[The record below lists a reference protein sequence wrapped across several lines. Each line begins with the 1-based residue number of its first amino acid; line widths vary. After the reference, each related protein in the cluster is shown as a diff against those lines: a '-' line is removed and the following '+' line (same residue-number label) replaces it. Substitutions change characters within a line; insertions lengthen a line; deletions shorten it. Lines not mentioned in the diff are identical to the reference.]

1 MVWFTITTLV
11 KPLNP
16 WSKSGLYH
24 QKRSETPKNITKY
37 GITINLV
44 DIRLRKNSFNLH
56 NPLLIRIRDAL
67 ESFRRMRYLING
79 FWFTI
84 NITKNKKLNINDDTV
99 FAQLMTHVG
108 KIVKDLVV
116 LRESFKIPSM
126 FMNESIKVDRLRAR
140 RSDFA
145 AENEHFTASDDFT
158 APMELKNKEKRELLR
173 DIKYQSAELRETGH
187 VQSNSQVN
195 MTI

>member
-84 NITKNKKLNINDDTV
+84 NITKNKKIKHKWRYRICSTYNARWYNSGRSGRSVGV
-99 FAQLMTHVG
+99 FQ
-108 KIVKDLVV
+108 
-116 LRESFKIPSM
+116 
-126 FMNESIKVDRLRAR
+126 
-140 RSDFA
+140 
-145 AENEHFTASDDFT
+145 
-158 APMELKNKEKRELLR
+158 
-173 DIKYQSAELRETGH
+173 
-187 VQSNSQVN
+187 NSTDVHEW
-195 MTI
+195 IH